1 MWGMKSAYFTSKTIQ
16 SQAEMLLADVKGKRH
31 RPGQLGQPALLV
43 LDMQDYFLQPESHA
57 FVPSAPALIPG
68 IQQLIRIFRQKGYPV
83 IFTQHVNTPEN
94 AGMMSEWWRDLITA
108 EHPRA
113 GLSTDFEI
121 GDSPVIQKSQY
132 DAFWGTELNALLASQ
147 GCTDVVITG
156 VMTHLCC
163 ETTARAAFMHGYRV
177 WFPVDGT
184 ATYHLDFHQSTL
196 TTLAHGFAVPVLV
209 RELLSAL

>member
-1 MWGMKSAYFTSKTIQ
+1 
-16 SQAEMLLADVKGKRH
+16 MLLSGVQVKRNRTVELGK
-31 RPGQLGQPALLV
+31 PALLV
-43 LDMQDYFLQPESHA
+43 LDMQEYFLHPESHA

-68 IQQLIRIFRQKGYPV
+68 IQQLIKGFRQKGHPV
-83 IFTQHVNTPEN
+83 IFTQHVNTLED
-94 AGMMSEWWRDLITA
+94 AGMMAEWWRDLITA
-108 EHPRA
+108 EHPRV
-113 GLSTDFEI
+113 GLSDHLDVSE
-121 GDSPVIQKSQY
+121 SPVIQKSQY
-132 DAFWGTELNALLASQ
+132 DAFWGTDLDDMLTSE

-184 ATYHLDFHQSTL
+184 ATYHLDFHRSTL

-209 RELLSAL
+209 RELLLAL

>member
-1 MWGMKSAYFTSKTIQ
+1 
-16 SQAEMLLADVKGKRH
+16 MLLDGLKNKRH
-31 RPGQLGQPALLV
+31 RAVELGKPALLV
-43 LDMQDYFLQPESHA
+43 LDMQEYFLHPESHA

-68 IQQLIRIFRQKGYPV
+68 IQQLIKGFRQKGYPV
-83 IFTQHVNTPEN
+83 FFTQHVNTQEN
-94 AGMMSEWWRDLITA
+94 AGMMAEWWRDLITA
-108 EHPRA
+108 EHPRV
-113 GLSTDFEI
+113 GLSTHFEV
-121 GDSPVIQKSQY
+121 GESPVIQKTQY
-132 DAFWGTELNALLASQ
+132 DAFWGTDLDDMLTSM

-184 ATYHLDFHQSTL
+184 ATYHLDFHRSTL
-196 TTLAHGFAVPVLV
+196 TTLAHGFAIPVLV